1 MYFYFQN
8 VISLIISYTI
18 PLKYLIM
25 TNTPDILKKISARKE
40 QEVIERKKNISFDQ
54 LMKKAYDNRETID
67 FYQALKNKVDLKQN
81 AIIAEIK
88 KASPSKGVLRENFN
102 PVEIAKSYEAHGAA
116 CLSVLTDKDF
126 FQGDDQFLIDV
137 RKAVSLPILRKEF
150 IIDPYQVLEARV
162 MGADC
167 ILLIAACLSDGE
179 MEILAQHAMQLNMDI
194 LIEVHNAEELKRAL
208 QLPLIM
214 IGINNRNLRTFDVS
228 LQTTVDLLSEI
239 KDDMLVITESGILN
253 SKDVTFMHE
262 HDVYSFLV
270 GEAFM
275 RQDDPGVALQ
285 EIFKG

>member
-1 MYFYFQN
+1 
-8 VISLIISYTI
+8 
-18 PLKYLIM
+18 M
-25 TNTPDILKKISARKE
+25 TNTPDILKKIIARKE
-40 QEVIERKKNISFDQ
+40 QEVIECKKIISFDKM
-54 LMKKAYDNRETID
+54 MKKAYDDRETID
-67 FYQALKNKVDLKQN
+67 FYQALKDKVDLKQN

-126 FQGDDQFLIDV
+126 FQGDDQYLIDV
-137 RKAVSLPILRKEF
+137 REAVSLPILRKEF
-150 IIDPYQVLEARV
+150 IIDPYQVLEARA

-194 LIEVHNAEELKRAL
+194 LVEVHNAEELKRAL

-239 KDDMLVITESGILN
+239 KDDILVITESGILTSEN
-253 SKDVTFMHE
+253 VAFMRE

>member
-1 MYFYFQN
+1 MYSYFQN

-25 TNTPDILKKISARKE
+25 TNTPDILKKIIARKE

>member
-1 MYFYFQN
+1 
-8 VISLIISYTI
+8 
-18 PLKYLIM
+18 M
-25 TNTPDILKKISARKE
+25 TNTPDILKKIIARKE
-40 QEVIERKKNISFDQ
+40 QEIIECKNNISFDKM
-54 LMKKAYDNRETID
+54 MKKAYKNRDTRD
-67 FYQALKNKVDLKQN
+67 FYQALKNKADLKQN

-88 KASPSKGVLRENFN
+88 KASPSKGVLRKDFN

-126 FQGDDQFLIDV
+126 FQGDDQYLIDV
-137 RKAVSLPILRKEF
+137 REAVSLPVLRKEF
-150 IIDPYQVLEARV
+150 IIDPYQILEARV

-194 LIEVHNAEELKRAL
+194 LVEVHNVEELKRAL

-228 LQTTVDLLSEI
+228 LQTTVDLLKEI
-239 KDDMLVITESGILN
+239 KDDILVITESGILN
-253 SKDVTFMHE
+253 SEDVAFMHE
-262 HDVYSFLV
+262 HDIYSFLV

-275 RQDDPGVALQ
+275 RQDNPGKALE
-285 EIFKG
+285 EIFK

>member
-1 MYFYFQN
+1 
-8 VISLIISYTI
+8 
-18 PLKYLIM
+18 M
-25 TNTPDILKKISARKE
+25 TNTPDILKKIIARKK
-40 QEVIERKKNISFDQ
+40 QEIIECKNNISFDQ
-54 LMKKAYDNRETID
+54 MMKKAYDDRETRD
-67 FYQALKNKVDLKQN
+67 FYQALKDKVDLKQN
-81 AIIAEIK
+81 AVIAEIK
-88 KASPSKGVLRENFN
+88 KASPSKGILRENFN
-102 PVEIAKSYEAHGAA
+102 PVEIAKSYETHGAT

-126 FQGDDQFLIDV
+126 FQGDNQYLIDV
-137 RKAVSLPILRKEF
+137 REAVSLPVLRKEF

-179 MEILAQHAMQLNMDI
+179 MEILAQHAMQLGMDI
-194 LIEVHNAEELKRAL
+194 LIEVHNVEELKRAL

-228 LQTTVDLLSEI
+228 LQTTVDLLNEI
-239 KDDMLVITESGILN
+239 KDDILVITESGILS
-253 SKDVTFMHE
+253 SKDVAFMHE

-285 EIFKG
+285 KIFKG

>member
-1 MYFYFQN
+1 M
-8 VISLIISYTI
+8 
-18 PLKYLIM
+18 
-25 TNTPDILKKISARKE
+25 
-40 QEVIERKKNISFDQ
+40 
-54 LMKKAYDNRETID
+54 
-67 FYQALKNKVDLKQN
+67 
-81 AIIAEIK
+81 
-88 KASPSKGVLRENFN
+88 
-102 PVEIAKSYEAHGAA
+102 
-116 CLSVLTDKDF
+116 
-126 FQGDDQFLIDV
+126 
-137 RKAVSLPILRKEF
+137 PILRKEF

-194 LIEVHNAEELKRAL
+194 LVEVHNAEELKRAL
-208 QLPLIM
+208 KLPLIM

-228 LQTTVDLLSEI
+228 LQTTVDLLSEL
-239 KDDMLVITESGILN
+239 KDDILVITESGILS
-253 SKDVTFMHE
+253 SKDVAFMRE

>member
-1 MYFYFQN
+1 
-8 VISLIISYTI
+8 
-18 PLKYLIM
+18 
-25 TNTPDILKKISARKE
+25 
-40 QEVIERKKNISFDQ
+40 
-54 LMKKAYDNRETID
+54 MKKAYDDRETVD
-67 FYQALKNKVDLKQN
+67 FYQALKDKVDLKQN

-88 KASPSKGVLRENFN
+88 KASPSKGILRENFN

-126 FQGDDQFLIDV
+126 FQGDDQYLIDV
-137 RKAVSLPILRKEF
+137 REAVSLPILRKEF
-150 IIDPYQVLEARV
+150 IIDPYQVLEARA

-194 LIEVHNAEELKRAL
+194 LVEVHNAEELKRAL

-228 LQTTVDLLSEI
+228 LQTTVDLLSDI
-239 KDDMLVITESGILN
+239 KDDILVITESGILTSEN
-253 SKDVTFMHE
+253 VAFMRE

>member
-1 MYFYFQN
+1 
-8 VISLIISYTI
+8 
-18 PLKYLIM
+18 M
-25 TNTPDILKKISARKE
+25 TNTPDILKKIIARKE
-40 QEVIERKKNISFDQ
+40 QEVIECKKIISFDKM
-54 LMKKAYDNRETID
+54 MKKAYDDRETLD
-67 FYQALKNKVDLKQN
+67 FYQALKDKVDLKQN

-88 KASPSKGVLRENFN
+88 KASPSKGVLCENFN

-126 FQGDDQFLIDV
+126 FQGDDQYLIDV
-137 RKAVSLPILRKEF
+137 REAVSLPILRKEF
-150 IIDPYQVLEARV
+150 IIDPYQVLEARAI
-162 MGADC
+162 GADC

-194 LIEVHNAEELKRAL
+194 LVEVHNAEELKRAL

-239 KDDMLVITESGILN
+239 KDDILVITESGILS
-253 SKDVTFMHE
+253 SKDVAFMHE

-275 RQDDPGVALQ
+275 RRDDPGAALQ

>member
-1 MYFYFQN
+1 
-8 VISLIISYTI
+8 
-18 PLKYLIM
+18 M
-25 TNTPDILKKISARKE
+25 TNTPDILKKIIARKE
-40 QEVIERKKNISFDQ
+40 QEIIECKNNISFDKM
-54 LMKKAYDNRETID
+54 MKKAYDNRETRD
-67 FYQALKNKVDLKQN
+67 FYQALKDKANLKQN
-81 AIIAEIK
+81 AVIAEIK
-88 KASPSKGVLRENFN
+88 KASPSKGILCENFN

-126 FQGDDQFLIDV
+126 FQGDDQYLIDI
-137 RKAVSLPILRKEF
+137 RKSVSLPVLRKEF
-150 IIDPYQVLEARV
+150 IIDPYQILEARV

-194 LIEVHNAEELKRAL
+194 LVEVHNAEELKRAL

-239 KDDMLVITESGILN
+239 KDDILVITESGIL
-253 SKDVTFMHE
+253 SSEDVAFMHE
-262 HDVYSFLV
+262 HDIYSFLV

>member
-1 MYFYFQN
+1 
-8 VISLIISYTI
+8 
-18 PLKYLIM
+18 M
-25 TNTPDILKKISARKE
+25 TNTPDILKKIIARKE
-40 QEVIERKKNISFDQ
+40 QEVIECKKIISFDKM
-54 LMKKAYDNRETID
+54 MKKAYDDRETID
-67 FYQALKNKVDLKQN
+67 FYQALKDKVDLKQN

-126 FQGDDQFLIDV
+126 FQGDDQYLIDV
-137 RKAVSLPILRKEF
+137 REAVSLPILRKEF
-150 IIDPYQVLEARV
+150 IIDPYQVLEARA

-194 LIEVHNAEELKRAL
+194 LVEVHNAEELKRAL

-239 KDDMLVITESGILN
+239 KDDILVITESGILTSEN
-253 SKDVTFMHE
+253 VAFMRE

-285 EIFKG
+285 EIFRG

>member
-1 MYFYFQN
+1 M
-8 VISLIISYTI
+8 
-18 PLKYLIM
+18 
-25 TNTPDILKKISARKE
+25 
-40 QEVIERKKNISFDQ
+40 
-54 LMKKAYDNRETID
+54 
-67 FYQALKNKVDLKQN
+67 
-81 AIIAEIK
+81 
-88 KASPSKGVLRENFN
+88 
-102 PVEIAKSYEAHGAA
+102 
-116 CLSVLTDKDF
+116 
-126 FQGDDQFLIDV
+126 
-137 RKAVSLPILRKEF
+137 PILRKEF

-194 LIEVHNAEELKRAL
+194 LVEVHNAEELKRAL
-208 QLPLIM
+208 KLPLIM

-239 KDDMLVITESGILN
+239 KDDILVITESGILSSEN
-253 SKDVTFMHE
+253 VAFMHE

>member
-1 MYFYFQN
+1 
-8 VISLIISYTI
+8 
-18 PLKYLIM
+18 
-25 TNTPDILKKISARKE
+25 
-40 QEVIERKKNISFDQ
+40 
-54 LMKKAYDNRETID
+54 
-67 FYQALKNKVDLKQN
+67 
-81 AIIAEIK
+81 
-88 KASPSKGVLRENFN
+88 
-102 PVEIAKSYEAHGAA
+102 
-116 CLSVLTDKDF
+116 
-126 FQGDDQFLIDV
+126 
-137 RKAVSLPILRKEF
+137 
-150 IIDPYQVLEARV
+150 

-194 LIEVHNAEELKRAL
+194 LVEVHNAEELKRAL
-208 QLPLIM
+208 KLPLIM

-239 KDDMLVITESGILN
+239 KDDILVITESGILS
-253 SKDVTFMHE
+253 SKDVAFMHE

>member
-1 MYFYFQN
+1 M
-8 VISLIISYTI
+8 
-18 PLKYLIM
+18 
-25 TNTPDILKKISARKE
+25 
-40 QEVIERKKNISFDQ
+40 
-54 LMKKAYDNRETID
+54 
-67 FYQALKNKVDLKQN
+67 
-81 AIIAEIK
+81 
-88 KASPSKGVLRENFN
+88 
-102 PVEIAKSYEAHGAA
+102 
-116 CLSVLTDKDF
+116 
-126 FQGDDQFLIDV
+126 
-137 RKAVSLPILRKEF
+137 PILRKEF

-194 LIEVHNAEELKRAL
+194 LVEVHNAEELKRAL
-208 QLPLIM
+208 KLPLIM

-239 KDDMLVITESGILN
+239 KDDILVITESGILS
-253 SKDVTFMHE
+253 SKDVAFMHE

>member
-1 MYFYFQN
+1 M
-8 VISLIISYTI
+8 I
-18 PLKYLIM
+18 
-25 TNTPDILKKISARKE
+25 NTPDILKKIIARKE
-40 QEVIERKKNISFDQ
+40 QEVIECKKIISFDQ
-54 LMKKAYDNRETID
+54 MMKKAYDDRETVD

-88 KASPSKGVLRENFN
+88 KASPSKGILRENFN
-102 PVEIAKSYEAHGAA
+102 PVEIAKSYEVHGAA

-126 FQGDDQFLIDV
+126 FQGDDQYLIDV
-137 RKAVSLPILRKEF
+137 REAVSLPILRKEF

-194 LIEVHNAEELKRAL
+194 LVEVHNAEELKRAL
-208 QLPLIM
+208 KLPLIM

-239 KDDMLVITESGILN
+239 KDDILVITESGILTSEN
-253 SKDVTFMHE
+253 VAFMHE

>member
-1 MYFYFQN
+1 M
-8 VISLIISYTI
+8 
-18 PLKYLIM
+18 
-25 TNTPDILKKISARKE
+25 
-40 QEVIERKKNISFDQ
+40 
-54 LMKKAYDNRETID
+54 MKKAYDDRETID
-67 FYQALKNKVDLKQN
+67 FYQALKDKVDLKQN

-126 FQGDDQFLIDV
+126 FQGDDQYLIDV
-137 RKAVSLPILRKEF
+137 REAVSLPILRKEF
-150 IIDPYQVLEARV
+150 IIDPYQVLEARA

-194 LIEVHNAEELKRAL
+194 LVEVHNAEELKRAL

-239 KDDMLVITESGILN
+239 KDDILVITESGILTSEN
-253 SKDVTFMHE
+253 VAFMRE

>member
-1 MYFYFQN
+1 
-8 VISLIISYTI
+8 
-18 PLKYLIM
+18 
-25 TNTPDILKKISARKE
+25 
-40 QEVIERKKNISFDQ
+40 
-54 LMKKAYDNRETID
+54 
-67 FYQALKNKVDLKQN
+67 
-81 AIIAEIK
+81 
-88 KASPSKGVLRENFN
+88 
-102 PVEIAKSYEAHGAA
+102 
-116 CLSVLTDKDF
+116 
-126 FQGDDQFLIDV
+126 
-137 RKAVSLPILRKEF
+137 
-150 IIDPYQVLEARV
+150 

-194 LIEVHNAEELKRAL
+194 LVEVHNAEELKRAL

-228 LQTTVDLLSEI
+228 LQTTVDLLSDI
-239 KDDMLVITESGILN
+239 KDDILVITESGILTSEN
-253 SKDVTFMHE
+253 VAFMRE